1 MLDALAFFVYTG
13 VTMNKTKFHIITYGC
28 QMNKNDSERI
38 AGLLQSVGMDPTDQ
52 PTEADLILLNSC
64 SVRQTAEDRIFG
76 QVKQLAKMRRKQRPD
91 LIIAVT
97 GCMAGRDKDGR
108 LKKKLPEVDLFFPTV
123 DAVQL
128 PRWIAELNPDLLGS
142 PNPPLDPP
150 LERGE
155 DLTEFFDVQPSH
167 NSKFQAFVPIQTGC
181 NNFCSYCVVPHAR
194 GLQKNRPLGQ
204 VLNEVRDLAK
214 KGYVEITLL
223 GQAVNTYEASDPEQY
238 SSENPY
244 KDHFAALLWEINQV
258 QGVERIFF
266 TAPYPRNMTDEVIDA
281 LALPKMVNY
290 LHLPAQSGDNEV
302 LKRMNRK
309 YTREEYL
316 ELVKRIQKRV
326 PNIALGTD
334 IIVGFC
340 GETEEEFQ
348 NTVDLYKQAQFD
360 ISYTAMYS
368 TRSGTV
374 AAKAFKD
381 DVSREEKKRR
391 WKILHQLMEE
401 IVLKKNQAFVGQ
413 EVSVLVE
420 KFENGICTGN
430 SNEMKMVQFRGSED
444 LVGKVVLV
452 KIGMAKEWVLFGEK
466 I

>member
-1 MLDALAFFVYTG
+1 
-13 VTMNKTKFHIITYGC
+13 MNKGKFYIITYGC

-38 AGLLQSVGMDPTDQ
+38 AGMLESVGLSATDQ
-52 PTEADLILLNSC
+52 PEEADLILLNSC

-76 QVKQLAKMRRKQRPD
+76 QVKQLAKMRRKQRPN

-128 PRWIAELNPDLLGS
+128 PRWISELNPDLIQVK
-142 PNPPLDPP
+142 DP
-150 LERGE
+150 E
-155 DLTEFFDVQPSH
+155 LTEFFDAQPSH
-167 NSKFQAFVPIQTGC
+167 NSDFQAFVPIQTGC

-194 GLQKNRPLGQ
+194 GLQKNRPLQQ
-204 VLNEVRDLAK
+204 VMNEVRGLAA
-214 KGYVEITLL
+214 KGYLEITLL
-223 GQAVNTYEASDPEQY
+223 GQAVNTYEASDPDQF
-238 SSENPY
+238 SSDNPY
-244 KDHFAALLWEINQV
+244 KDHFAALLWEINQI
-258 QGVERIFF
+258 QGIERIFF

-281 LALPKMVNY
+281 LALPKMINY
-290 LHLPAQSGDNEV
+290 LHLPVQSGDNEM

-340 GETEEEFQ
+340 SETEEEFQ

-381 DVSREEKKRR
+381 DVSRDEKKRR
-391 WKILHQLMEE
+391 WKILHKLMEE

-420 KFENGICTGN
+420 KCENGIYSGN
-430 SNEMKMVQFRGSED
+430 SREMKLVQFSGSED
-444 LVGKVVLV
+444 LVGKIVSV
-452 KIGMAKEWVLFGEK
+452 KIGMAKEWVLFGESF
-466 I
+466 